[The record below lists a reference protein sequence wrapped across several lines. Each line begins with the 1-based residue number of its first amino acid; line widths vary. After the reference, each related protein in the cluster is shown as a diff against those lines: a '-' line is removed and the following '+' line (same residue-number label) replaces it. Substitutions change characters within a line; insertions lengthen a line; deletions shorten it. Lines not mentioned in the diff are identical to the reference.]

1 MKKKSYPD
9 PKRWYPKNPKK
20 YIGDADNIWYRSS
33 WEKKVLIWLDN
44 NPNVIEYSSEEVVIP
59 YISPIDSKWHRYFV
73 DFYAKVKNNQG
84 QIVEYLIEVKPYA
97 QTIEPQVKKRVTKG
111 YINEVYNWG
120 INSAKWKAAREYC
133 RKRNLQFRIMT
144 EKDIF

>member
-1 MKKKSYPD
+1 MANTNYKQGIYSL
-9 PKRWYPKNPKK
+9 KNPNK
-20 YIGDADNIWYRSS
+20 YKGDPYNVVYRSS
-33 WEKKVLIWLDN
+33 WELKVQKWLDT
-44 NPNVIEYSSEEVVIP
+44 NPNVIEWSSEEVVIP
-59 YISPIDSKWHRYFV
+59 YISPIDSKFHRYFV

-84 QIVEYLIEVKPYA
+84 QLTEYLIEVKPYA

-120 INSAKWKAAREYC
+120 INSAKWKAAKEFC
-133 RKRNLQFRIMT
+133 RKRGWEFKIMT

>member
-1 MKKKSYPD
+1 MASNNYKQGIYTL
-9 PKRWYPKNPKK
+9 KNPKK
-20 YIGDADNIWYRSS
+20 YKGDPYNVVYRSS
-33 WEKKVLIWLDN
+33 WELKVQKWLDN
-44 NPNVIEYSSEEVVIP
+44 NSSVIEWSSEEVVIP

-97 QTIEPQVKKRVTKG
+97 QTIEPQVKKRVTKN

-120 INSAKWKAAREYC
+120 VNSAKWKYAKDFC
-133 RKRNLQFRIMT
+133 RKRGWEFRIMT